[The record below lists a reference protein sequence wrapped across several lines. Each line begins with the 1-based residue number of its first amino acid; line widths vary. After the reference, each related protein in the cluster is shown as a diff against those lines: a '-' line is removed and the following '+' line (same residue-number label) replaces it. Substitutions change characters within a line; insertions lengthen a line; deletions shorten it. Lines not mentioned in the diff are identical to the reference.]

1 MAPPQGNAQLSAA
14 ARRKE
19 KAAKAAAHPRNKVSE
34 KERLVLAGRRV
45 LVLQGERSAAGTA
58 ALDRNLF
65 PFARVQRLYA
75 FVVQEMPKGGPSQQG
90 WATVAAQMNDCETRR
105 YQVGRFNAK
114 NCYEKWLQ
122 WTKKMAATGNP
133 TMDSSKEL
141 RLMNNIKKVEVE
153 LIDALEPPEAGNH
166 GSGTIDLACGQC
178 GEDLVLLAGL
188 LVLAAA
194 LRGRVGAVA
203 ALHGRR
209 VLRPVLALCP
219 PPPVPGRQA
228 VHLLEALPRLPRLLQ
243 SGVANC
249 CCGHAAQRIEQRP
262 APSDEGKPDGGG
274 GAPKGLLHRV
284 HPLVAHE
291 LQAPQAQRSHVNV
304 VKASDAAGAPHRL
317 VVAGQ
322 ERAHVV
328 ADGVKDLGRHA
339 QEAKEHEVV
348 AVVAVLAPRGRHGE
362 VALVRAALPHGLH
375 RLPPALFCGLGN
387 ANDGVHERV
396 RLRRSQQ
403 VVQSNGRVRRSMG
416 PKPVSSSKSVVA
428 KTLTAAS
435 NLPMWCLLGMLEV
448 CTERGARK
456 GYAQGEGGVV
466 VSGSLP

>member
-14 ARRKE
+14 ARRKIL

-34 KERLVLAGRRV
+34 KELLVLAERRE
-45 LVLQGERSAAGTA
+45 LVLQGERTAAGTA

-75 FVVQEMPKGGPSQQG
+75 FVVLEMPKGGPSQQG

-105 YQVGRFNAK
+105 PQVGRFNAK

-133 TMDSSKEL
+133 TMDSSEEL
-141 RLMNNIKKVEVE
+141 RL
-153 LIDALEPPEAGNH
+153 
-166 GSGTIDLACGQC
+166 
-178 GEDLVLLAGL
+178 
-188 LVLAAA
+188 
-194 LRGRVGAVA
+194 
-203 ALHGRR
+203 
-209 VLRPVLALCP
+209 
-219 PPPVPGRQA
+219 
-228 VHLLEALPRLPRLLQ
+228 
-243 SGVANC
+243 
-249 CCGHAAQRIEQRP
+249 
-262 APSDEGKPDGGG
+262 SDEGAPDGGG

-304 VKASDAAGAPHRL
+304 VKASDAAGARHRL

-375 RLPPALFCGLGN
+375 RLPPALLCGLGN

-396 RLRRSQQ
+396 RLRRSKQ
-403 VVQSNGRVRRSMG
+403 VVQSKWPRPKVHG
-416 PKPVSSSKSVVA
+416 P
-428 KTLTAAS
+428 
-435 NLPMWCLLGMLEV
+435 
-448 CTERGARK
+448 
-456 GYAQGEGGVV
+456 
-466 VSGSLP
+466 